1 MSETVVSNSAAKAT
15 GAANAAYLEVQSL
28 RVGVRRGGTELLL
41 VDGVDFSMAQNDA
54 LGIVGESGSGKT
66 MLCRSLLGTL
76 PRYGAQVL
84 GGQISIAGKQMA
96 AADEATWRTVRG
108 KDLGYVPQ
116 SSLAGLNPVLTI
128 EAQLL
133 EALRVGRQIG
143 GKEARREAVE
153 LLEIVRIPRVQSVMG
168 ERSHQLSGGM
178 RQRVMIAAALA
189 LRPPML
195 ILDEPTTALDVTVQF
210 EILTLIRS
218 LRQELGMGV
227 ILVTHDLAVVEFL
240 CDRVMTMYAG
250 ATVEL
255 GDAAAVRGRPR
266 HPYTRA
272 LLESRLGMSA
282 RGSELRTI
290 PGESPSVGSW
300 PSGCRFSPRCPHATE
315 VCSQGD
321 QPELRTVSHLTACI
335 HAEDAT

>member
-1 MSETVVSNSAAKAT
+1 MRSTASTTGTIGTPAADSP
-15 GAANAAYLEVQSL
+15 YLEVRNLQ
-28 RVGVRRGGTELLL
+28 VGVRRGSSNLLL
-41 VDGVDFSMAQNDA
+41 VDGADFSMAQSDA

-66 MLCRSLLGTL
+66 MLCRGLLGTL

-84 GGQISIAGKQMA
+84 HGEIRIAGKQMA
-96 AADEATWRTVRG
+96 HADEATWRSVRG

-133 EALRVGRQIG
+133 EALKVGRQLSG
-143 GKEARREAVE
+143 GEAQREAAE
-153 LLEIVRIPRVQSVMG
+153 LLELVRIPRIQSVLG

-195 ILDEPTTALDVTVQF
+195 ILDEPTTALDVTVQH

-218 LRQELGMGV
+218 LREDLGMGV

-255 GDAAAVRGRPR
+255 GETAAVRERPR

-272 LLESRLGMSA
+272 LLESRLGMNA
-282 RGSELRTI
+282 RGSKLATI

-300 PSGCRFSPRCPHATE
+300 PSGCRFSPRCMHATE
-315 VCSQGD
+315 ICVQGG
-321 QPELRTVSHLTACI
+321 QPPLRTVSHLTACLR
-335 HAEDAT
+335 AEDVT